1 MGAVDM
7 HFDYSTAPV
16 THSRRRC
23 SCSPDAR
30 PAASEIERDDTA
42 EDGGGEREC
51 QRHRRTAVKRQR
63 GDEQGQEEQ
72 DRAREYDFPQALH
85 GWAVPAMPA
94 AAGKAGIEEDRPL
107 LTTDVLH
114 SIRDI
119 RDGALQVIR
128 VIGDSMSNLLLDGYK
143 VLVDTRLHSATGTMR
158 GKDASCSKN
167 TTPSTPP
174 YGSAIAASGF
184 SSARS
189 PKSSKRRYRAAEP
202 AIEELERK
210 SRPASAIV
218 TADEAT
224 ERRRYGALP
233 VGMPS
238 GVRLGMIT
246 APSRVAVIC

>member
-143 VLVDTRLHSATGTMR
+143 VLVDTRLQKPR
-158 GKDASCSKN
+158 D
-167 TTPSTPP
+167 
-174 YGSAIAASGF
+174 
-184 SSARS
+184 RD
-189 PKSSKRRYRAAEP
+189 
-202 AIEELERK
+202 
-210 SRPASAIV
+210 V
-218 TADEAT
+218 
-224 ERRRYGALP
+224 
-233 VGMPS
+233 
-238 GVRLGMIT
+238 
-246 APSRVAVIC
+246 VAVYTRAEGGMLGYWHDEGKGRVVLEKHNPEYAPVLLGHRSEWFLVGTITKIVEAPLPRR